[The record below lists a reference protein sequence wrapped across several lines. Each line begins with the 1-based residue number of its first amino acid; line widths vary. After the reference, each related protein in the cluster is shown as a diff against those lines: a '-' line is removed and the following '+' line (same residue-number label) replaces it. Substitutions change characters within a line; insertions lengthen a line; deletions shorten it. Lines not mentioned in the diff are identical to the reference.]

1 LIDLQTFG
9 STFGI
14 GGGAIAPLHP
24 LATRLIADN
33 LSKRIIKRFCSSFSL

>member
-14 GGGAIAPLHP
+14 GGGQLPHCPPWLRAWL
-24 LATRLIADN
+24 
-33 LSKRIIKRFCSSFSL
+33 RIT